1 MGPFLYDDGMAYQ
14 FSPDQVSA
22 LQAIGAWWR
31 GKTAPYLTLGGY
43 AGTGKTTLIAYLRQ
57 ALHQADDELKVAF
70 CAYTGKATRVL
81 DSRLKA
87 AKVPRRKDS
96 VSTIHSLIYTTQE
109 LPGGGVHWVKKPA
122 LDRDLIIVDEASMVD
137 ERIWNDLLSFNIPI
151 LAVGD
156 HGQLPPVGTG
166 FNLMEQPNIRLE
178 RVFRQTEG
186 SGILE
191 IASLARATGRIPVS
205 SFNDARKLDRSNPE
219 TGEVVQELLE
229 SWQPDLLVVCGY
241 NKTRVQLNQA
251 IRSFRGFETPEPQ
264 SGDWVVCLRN
274 NVEQRIY
281 NGLTGR
287 ITSIRPAG
295 PGFEDWYELEVEP
308 DGEDYRYVG
317 YALKSQFGAPETVQ
331 NPPNLSEGRRGDL
344 WDFGYAL
351 TVHKAQGSQSP
362 RVLVFEERFPR
373 STDEDWRRWL
383 YTAVTR
389 AQEDLTIV
397 GPDPETVAANR

>member
-1 MGPFLYDDGMAYQ
+1 MAYQ
-14 FSPDQVSA
+14 FSPDQVAA
-22 LQAIGAWWR
+22 LQAIGSWWR
-31 GKTAPYLTLGGY
+31 GQTSPYLTLGGY

-57 ALHQADDELKVAF
+57 ALHQNDDGLRVAF
-70 CAYTGKATRVL
+70 CAYTGKAARVL

-87 AKVPRRKDS
+87 AKVPRRNDS

-109 LPGGGVHWVKKPA
+109 LPDGIHWVKKPS
-122 LDRDLIIVDEASMVD
+122 LERDLIIVDEASMVD
-137 ERIWNDLLSFNIPI
+137 ERIWNDLTSFGIPI

-166 FNLMEQPNIRLE
+166 FNLMERPNIRLE
-178 RVFRQTEG
+178 RVFRQAEG

-191 IASLARATGRIPVS
+191 LAGLARATGQLPVG
-205 SFNDARKLDRSNPE
+205 SFGSDARKLDRTNPE
-219 TGEVVQELLE
+219 TGERVQELLE
-229 SWQPDLLVVCGY
+229 NWRPDLLVVCGY
-241 NKTRVQLNQA
+241 NKTRVQLNLA
-251 IRSFRGFETPEPQ
+251 IRGYRGYETPEPQ
-264 SGDWVVCLRN
+264 TGDQVVCLRN
-274 NVEQRIY
+274 NVEQRIF
-281 NGLTGR
+281 NGLTGK
-287 ITSIRPAG
+287 ITSIKAAG

-308 DGEDYRYVG
+308 DGEDYRYSG
-317 YALKSQFGAPETVQ
+317 YALKAQFGAPETIQ
-331 NPPNLSEGRRGDL
+331 NPPALSEGRRGDL

-389 AQEDLTIV
+389 AQEDLTVV
-397 GPDPETVAANR
+397 GPDPGADNAR